1 MNMSGV
7 ENSVGFLSSGTS
19 VEPRTTSESAPM
31 IHKPLGNWTFMFHAN
46 AFAVDVQQTG
56 LRGRDKF
63 FSSNW
68 LMPALSRQFG
78 RHSVTLRTML
88 SLEPATITKRKYPLL
103 FQTGETAYGLSIID
117 GQHPHD
123 LFMEIAGRY
132 EVKLGERS
140 QIFVYGGPIAEAAL
154 GPTAFPHRASASEN
168 PLAPLGHH
176 QQDSTHIATNV
187 ITLGIVKGPVQIEGS
202 TFHGREPNENRWN
215 IDYGK
220 PDSFATRLTVAPYK
234 NVTAQISTARMNNP
248 EAVDANLDIV
258 RTTASLHH
266 DIEFASGH
274 VSSSLIWGR
283 NKILKNGSRRIFNA
297 YGLEVT
303 TKFLRRNWIWTRI
316 ENVDRDRTLLPVAL
330 PPSCLLCGILGFG
343 DAAAD
348 HRVLG
353 PGGVPV
359 VVKEDPIG
367 RVQAYTFG
375 YEREIPSPSWVSVGL
390 GVQATGYKLAPS
402 LKPVYGNHPATF
414 AFFLRFRPV
423 GNMSEHMKAMHQG
436 R

>member
-1 MNMSGV
+1 
-7 ENSVGFLSSGTS
+7 
-19 VEPRTTSESAPM
+19 
-31 IHKPLGNWTFMFHAN
+31 
-46 AFAVDVQQTG
+46 
-56 LRGRDKF
+56 
-63 FSSNW
+63 
-68 LMPALSRQFG
+68 
-78 RHSVTLRTML
+78 ML
-88 SLEPATITKRKYPLL
+88 SLEPATVTRRKYPLL

-140 QIFVYGGPIAEAAL
+140 QIFVYGGPVSEAAL
-154 GPTAFPHRASASEN
+154 GPTAFPHRASTSEN

-176 QQDSTHIATNV
+176 QEDSTHIATNV
-187 ITLGIVKGPVQIEGS
+187 ITLGIANGPVQIEGS

-220 PDSFATRLTVAPYK
+220 PDSFAARLIVAPHK
-234 NVTAQISTARMNNP
+234 NVTAQISTGRMNNP

-258 RTTASLHH
+258 RTTASVHH
-266 DIEFASGH
+266 NVEFGSGH

-303 TKFLRRNWIWTRI
+303 AKFLRRNWVWTRI
-316 ENVDRDRTLLPVAL
+316 ENVDRDRTLLPVAAP

-359 VVKEDPIG
+359 IVKEDPIG
-367 RVQAYTFG
+367 RVQAYTLG
-375 YEREIPSPSWVSVGL
+375 YEREIPSPAWISVGL
-390 GVQATGYKLAPS
+390 GVQATGYNLAPS
-402 LKPVYGNHPATF
+402 LKPVYGDHPATF